1 MPKEK
6 EIRFSVELDK
16 DGVPVAI
23 YWEASDA
30 PVEGKRACDSLMVS
44 MWDNEEKNALSIDL
58 WTQDMKVG
66 EMNAYFFLT
75 ILKMADT
82 YERATNNKE
91 LADMIRRFA
100 NDFADKVDELA
111 GASEKNS

>member
-6 EIRFSVELDK
+6 EIKFSVELDK
-16 DGVPVAI
+16 DDVPVAI

-30 PVEGKRACDSLMVS
+30 DFGGKRSCDSLMIS
-44 MWDNEEKNALSIDL
+44 MWDKEEKNALSIDL
-58 WTQDMKVG
+58 WTKGMMVG

-91 LADMIRRFA
+91 LAGMIRRFA
-100 NDFADKVDELA
+100 DDFADKVDELA
-111 GASEKNS
+111 RGSEEKS

>member
-1 MPKEK
+1 MPREK

-16 DGVPVAI
+16 DDVPIAI

-30 PVEGKRACDSLMVS
+30 HSEGKRPCDSLMIS
-44 MWDNEEKNALSIDL
+44 MWDKEEENALSIDL
-58 WTQDMKVG
+58 WTKDMTVG

-91 LADMIRRFA
+91 LADMVRRFA

-111 GASEKNS
+111 GGSEKKS